1 MRRLRLIH
9 SPILSREAASHSLA
23 LVSKALASLALRAHT
38 SASAAQRRL
47 HLMYGPRRPTQDRCT
62 ACSRQP
68 TPSKPRLSVW
78 LGLNTVIRCLHRL
91 SAAAGRVRAALQR
104 GCSLSPHRM
113 EARQGG
119 APSLEAAPL
128 AMLAR
133 SAGAQEPDGDAP
145 GAHSSGAE
153 VAPVVGQAV
162 QRLPCLDAT
171 HPRGCSTCGPPA
183 RHHGSSG
190 VDAAAAMARDTRG
203 CVLAG
208 SLTRRG
214 FAASQVL
221 PAPVTRLGSAVRASW
236 RLWP

>member
-1 MRRLRLIH
+1 MRRAPPPPNPFTYSLTRG
-9 SPILSREAASHSLA
+9 RFSLA
-23 LVSKALASLALRAHT
+23 GACLESACIACIARSHQCVSGATTTPLDV
-38 SASAAQRRL
+38 
-47 HLMYGPRRPTQDRCT
+47 RPTQDRCT

-104 GCSLSPHRM
+104 GCSLPPHRM

-119 APSLEAAPL
+119 APSLDAAPL

-133 SAGAQEPDGDAP
+133 SAGAQEPEGDAP
-145 GAHSSGAE
+145 GALLSGAE
-153 VAPVVGQAV
+153 VAPVAGQGA

-221 PAPVTRLGSAVRASW
+221 PAPVTRLGSAVRASG